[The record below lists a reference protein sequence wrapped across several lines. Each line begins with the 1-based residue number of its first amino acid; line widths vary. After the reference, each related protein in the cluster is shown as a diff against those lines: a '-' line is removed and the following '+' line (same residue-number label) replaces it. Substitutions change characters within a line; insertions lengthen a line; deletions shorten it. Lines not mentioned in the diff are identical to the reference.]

1 MEITF
6 LDAKNKNSLFIDI
19 RSAYKYLQGT
29 IPGSINIVENIIL
42 LNPEKYLKKE
52 NNYVVFCDYG
62 HRSKKVSNYL
72 NNIGYK
78 VYSLKDGYS
87 GYVGKF

>member
-6 LDAKNKNSLFIDI
+6 LDAKDKNSLFIDI

-52 NNYVVFCDYG
+52 NITVAVLANLRNRFTEDELQVIKSDSKVA
-62 HRSKKVSNYL
+62 RSW
-72 NNIGYK
+72 
-78 VYSLKDGYS
+78 VYEQILKL
-87 GYVGKF
+87 

>member
-6 LDAKNKNSLFIDI
+6 LDAKDKNSLFIDI

-52 NNYVVFCDYG
+52 IIMWFFVIMEIEV
-62 HRSKKVSNYL
+62 RKLV
-72 NNIGYK
+72 II
-78 VYSLKDGYS
+78 
-87 GYVGKF
+87 

>member
-6 LDAKNKNSLFIDI
+6 LDAKDKNSLFIDI
-19 RSAYKYLQGT
+19 RSAYKYLHGT

-52 NNYVVFCDYG
+52 NNYGFSFIN
-62 HRSKKVSNYL
+62 RRIS
-72 NNIGYK
+72 
-78 VYSLKDGYS
+78 
-87 GYVGKF
+87 